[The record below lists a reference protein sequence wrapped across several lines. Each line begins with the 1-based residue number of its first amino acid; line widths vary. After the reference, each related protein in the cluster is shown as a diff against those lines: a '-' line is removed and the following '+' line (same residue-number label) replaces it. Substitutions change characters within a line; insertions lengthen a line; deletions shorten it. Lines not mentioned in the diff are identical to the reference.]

1 MTATHRT
8 LGPVVLAVA
17 AALSPVSAY
26 GQSAIIAAVLTPW
39 SATLRAADVL
49 AQSRAAY
56 AALQSYADSGSVV
69 NEFGS
74 DPAHSIRERHR
85 FRTLFRRPRSFLF
98 DFLKLGGDRYVVWG
112 DDAAFHSWWKT
123 TGVQYDYPKGQGA
136 GAFSGGA
143 AQTKGSLV
151 MIPPL
156 LFTGAGLVG
165 PLTEFGDA
173 EEDGKEAV
181 DGHDCVRL
189 TGVAKD
195 VYPSG
200 KEVNVRKVTV
210 WIDAKTMLV
219 RRVFEDTP
227 RGSMASSVNRYIT
240 TVDPQVNPKVE
251 ERAFRFV
258 VPDSQR

>member
-1 MTATHRT
+1 MTMRISVGA
-8 LGPVVLAVA
+8 LAA
-17 AALSPVSAY
+17 AALSALPSATTGTPVP
-26 GQSAIIAAVLTPW
+26 IIAAVVHPR
-39 SATLRAADVL
+39 SASPRAAEVL

-56 AALQSYADSGSVV
+56 AALRSYADTGSVV

-74 DPAHSIRERHR
+74 SAGQPLSERHR
-85 FRTLFRRPRSFLF
+85 FRTLFRRPRSFVF
-98 DFLKLGGDRYVVWG
+98 DFLKKGGDRYVVWS
-112 DDAAFHSWWKT
+112 DDQAFHSWWKT

-165 PLTEFGDA
+165 PMTQFGDA
-173 EEDGKEAV
+173 EEDGREAV
-181 DGHDCVRL
+181 NGHDCIRL
-189 TGVAKD
+189 VGVAKD

-200 KEVNVRKVTV
+200 KEVNVRKVIV
-210 WIDAKTMLV
+210 WIDAKSLLV

-227 RGSMASSVNRYIT
+227 RGSMAMAVNRYIT
-240 TVDPQVNPKVE
+240 TVDPQVNP
-251 ERAFRFV
+251 RLDDASFAFTP
-258 VPDSQR
+258 PDAQQ

>member
-1 MTATHRT
+1 MTTMRT
-8 LGPVVLAVA
+8 GVTALTLAVA
-17 AALSPVSAY
+17 AALPSARAAA
-26 GQSAIIAAVLTPW
+26 QAPIMAAVLYPR
-39 SATLRAADVL
+39 SASLRAADVL

-74 DPAHSIRERHR
+74 GPAHPMTERHR
-85 FRTLFRRPRSFLF
+85 FRTLFRRPRSFFF
-98 DFLKLGGDRYVVWG
+98 DFMKLGGDRYVVWS
-112 DDAAFHSWWKT
+112 DDQAFHSWWKT
-123 TGVQYDYPKGQGA
+123 TGIQYDYPKGQGA

-151 MIPPL
+151 VIPPL

-165 PLTEFGDA
+165 TMTQFTDA
-173 EEDGKEAV
+173 EDDGREAV

-189 TGVAKD
+189 VGVAKD

-200 KEVNVRKVTV
+200 KEVNVRKVIV
-210 WIDAKTMLV
+210 WLDAKSLLV

-227 RGSMASSVNRYIT
+227 RGSMANAVNRYIT
-240 TVDPQVNPKVE
+240 TVDPQVNPKLDDGV
-251 ERAFRFV
+251 FTFT
-258 VPDSQR
+258 PPNTQQ